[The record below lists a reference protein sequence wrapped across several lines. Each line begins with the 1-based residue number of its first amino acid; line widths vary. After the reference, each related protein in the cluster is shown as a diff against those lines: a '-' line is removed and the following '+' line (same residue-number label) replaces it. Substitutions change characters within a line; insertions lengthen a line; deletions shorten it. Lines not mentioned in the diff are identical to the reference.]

1 MTNVNLRLN
10 TGGHNDFE
18 IYHEQENRIDFL
30 LENREKR
37 GDADKSSW

>member
-1 MTNVNLRLN
+1 MTNLNLRLN
-10 TGGHNDFE
+10 AGGHNNFE